1 MEKNMQ
7 GKNCKQNVEVC
18 VWDNHVHDQS
28 MISFVN
34 SDPAIKINTH
44 FEQDIE
50 IDFELLDM

>member
-1 MEKNMQ
+1 MWKYVFGTIMS
-7 GKNCKQNVEVC
+7 
-18 VWDNHVHDQS
+18 HDQS